1 MAKKIRQMKNFN
13 FITADYVIVSVLL
26 FNAFTWLYITITI
39 INGSLG
45 NLSLTAPISITVLG
59 VHSSTVIVTSFIGVL
74 LSRRMRGF
82 SFLYLWII
90 LGISVSFLPILPLE
104 HSIFRL
110 LTVSFSFG
118 FSFGFGM
125 PLCLAYFSDS
135 TALEN
140 RGVRGGLIFLITN
153 LCTPLLLALS
163 SDPLVLSYISII
175 WRSLALGTFL
185 LIKPTIVEYGAK
197 AHVSF
202 LSILSN
208 KSFLL
213 YIVPWLM
220 FCLVDNIERIYF
232 EAFSSPEIFELNK
245 AIEPLAGVVFAFI
258 GGFLADR
265 IGRKRVIIYGFV
277 SLGVAYAVI
286 GLTPTF
292 QFSWYFYSI
301 IDGIAWGIFYVM
313 FVLVLWGDL
322 SPKGTNGEYYAIG
335 SLPFFFSELVET
347 LSRPYVQ
354 GIPKESAQ
362 AAFSLASFFLFVAI
376 LPLMYAPETLPERK
390 IELRQLR
397 KYLEKAKRVREKYQE
412 TSDKT

>member
-1 MAKKIRQMKNFN
+1 MAKKNRQTKNSN
-13 FITADYVIVSVLL
+13 FITTDYVIVSILL
-26 FNAFTWLYITITI
+26 FNAFTWSYITITI
-39 INGSLG
+39 INGLLG
-45 NLSLTAPISITVLG
+45 NLSLTDPISIIVLG
-59 VHSSTVIVTSFIGVL
+59 VHSSTVIVSSLVGVL
-74 LSRRMRGF
+74 LSRRTKKF
-82 SFLYLWII
+82 SFLCLWII
-90 LGISVSFLPILPLE
+90 LGILVSLLPILTSE
-104 HSIFRL
+104 HSIFHL

-135 TALEN
+135 TTLEN

-163 SDPLVLSYISII
+163 SDLLVLSYVSLA
-175 WRSLALGTFL
+175 WRGVALGTIL
-185 LIKPTIVEYGAK
+185 LMKPTVVDYGTK
-197 AHVSF
+197 ARVSF

-208 KSFLL
+208 RPFLL
-213 YIVPWLM
+213 YMIPWLM

-232 EAFSSPEIFELNK
+232 EAFASPEFFELNK
-245 AIEPLAGVVFAFI
+245 AIEPLVGIVFAFL

-292 QFSWYFYSI
+292 QISWYFYSI

-313 FVLVLWGDL
+313 FILVLWGDF
-322 SPKGTNGEYYAIG
+322 SPKGTKGEYYAIG
-335 SLPFFFSELVET
+335 SLPFFLAELVGT

-362 AAFSLASFFLFVAI
+362 AAFSLASFFLFVAV
-376 LPLMYAPETLPERK
+376 LPLMYAPETLPEK
-390 IELRQLR
+390 KMKLREFR
-397 KYLEKAKRVREKYQE
+397 KYMEKAKKVKEKHA
-412 TSDKT
+412 KG

>member
-1 MAKKIRQMKNFN
+1 MTKKINPTKDSNL
-13 FITADYVIVSVLL
+13 ITTDYVIVSILL
-26 FNAFTWLYITITI
+26 FNAFTWSYITIAI
-39 INGSLG
+39 INGLLG
-45 NLSLTAPISITVLG
+45 NLGLTDPISIIVLG
-59 VHSSTVIVTSFIGVL
+59 VHSSTVIVSSFVGVL
-74 LSRRMRGF
+74 LSRRTKKF
-82 SFLYLWII
+82 SFLCLWMI
-90 LGISVSFLPILPLE
+90 LGILASLLSILTLE
-104 HSIFRL
+104 HSIFHL

-118 FSFGFGM
+118 FSFGLGM

-135 TALEN
+135 TILEN
-140 RGVRGGLIFLITN
+140 RGVKGGLIFLIAN

-163 SDPLVLSYISII
+163 SDLLVLSYVSLV
-175 WRSLALGTFL
+175 WRGVALGTFL
-185 LIKPTIVEYGAK
+185 LMKPAVADYEAK

-208 KSFLL
+208 KPFLL
-213 YIVPWLM
+213 YIIPWLM

-232 EAFSSPEIFELNK
+232 EAFSSPEFFELNK
-245 AIEPLAGVVFAFI
+245 AIEPLAGIVFALV

-292 QFSWYFYSI
+292 QISWYFYSI

-322 SPKGTNGEYYAIG
+322 SPKGTKGEYYAIG
-335 SLPFFFSELVET
+335 SLPFFLAEVVGT

-354 GIPKESAQ
+354 GIPQESAQ
-362 AAFSLASFFLFVAI
+362 AAFSLASFFLFVAV
-376 LPLMYAPETLPERK
+376 LPLMYAPETLPEK
-390 IELRQLR
+390 KMKLRQFQ
-397 KYLEKAKRVREKYQE
+397 KYLEKAKRVKEKHA
-412 TSDKT
+412 KV